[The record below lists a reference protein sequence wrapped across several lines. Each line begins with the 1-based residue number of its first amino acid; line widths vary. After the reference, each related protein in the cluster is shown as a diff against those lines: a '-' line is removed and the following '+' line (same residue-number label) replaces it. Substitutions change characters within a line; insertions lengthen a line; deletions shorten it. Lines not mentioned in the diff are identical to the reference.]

1 MPNHG
6 YLLGYE
12 DDTKING
19 AILALPKESELLHA
33 LLKSAYDPYFVPP
46 WYKSRKQ
53 KYLKYANNLDF
64 QDMLQTCHGV

>member
-33 LLKSAYDPYFVPP
+33 LLKSAYDPLFCTTMV
-46 WYKSRKQ
+46 
-53 KYLKYANNLDF
+53 
-64 QDMLQTCHGV
+64 